1 MEFENVKSIIKNSL
15 TDAYVEVQDMT
26 GTRDHLD
33 LLIVSDQF
41 KGKMLIQ
48 QHQMVMN
55 LLKESLKSD
64 IHAVQLKTM
73 SFEDAQR
80 DISTL
85 YRKGYVVVLSRFID
99 GKIDESFEGE
109 NE

>member
-1 MEFENVKSIIKNSL
+1 MEFENVKNLIKTGL

-41 KGKMLIQ
+41 VGKMLRE
-48 QHQMVMN
+48 QHQLVMN
-55 LLKESLKSD
+55 ILKDSLKSE

-73 SFEDAQR
+73 SFADAQKR
-80 DISTL
+80 GIKTD
-85 YRKGYVVVLSRFID
+85 R
-99 GKIDESFEGE
+99 
-109 NE
+109 

>member
-1 MEFENVKSIIKNSL
+1 MEFENVKSIIKAGL

-41 KGKMLIQ
+41 IGLMLIK
-48 QHQMVMN
+48 QHQLVMN
-55 LLKESLKSD
+55 LLSDSLKAE

-73 SFEDAQR
+73 SFEDAEKR
-80 DISTL
+80 GIKTN
-85 YRKGYVVVLSRFID
+85 K
-99 GKIDESFEGE
+99 
-109 NE
+109 

>member
-1 MEFENVKSIIKNSL
+1 MEFENVKNIIKAGL

-41 KGKMLIQ
+41 AGIRLIQ
-48 QHQMVMN
+48 QHQLVMN
-55 LLKESLKSD
+55 LLSDSLKAE

-73 SFEDAQR
+73 SFADAEKR
-80 DISTL
+80 GIKTN
-85 YRKGYVVVLSRFID
+85 K
-99 GKIDESFEGE
+99 
-109 NE
+109 

>member
-1 MEFENVKSIIKNSL
+1 MDFQNVVTLIKNGL
-15 TDAYVEVQDMT
+15 PDAHVMVMDMT

-33 LLIVSDQF
+33 ILIVSDQF

-55 LLKESLKSD
+55 LLKESLKEE

-73 SFEDAQR
+73 DFATAAKR
-80 DISTL
+80 GISTN
-85 YRKGYVVVLSRFID
+85 R
-99 GKIDESFEGE
+99 
-109 NE
+109 

>member
-1 MEFENVKSIIKNSL
+1 MEFEKVKNIIKAGL

-41 KGKMLIQ
+41 KGKMLRE
-48 QHQMVMN
+48 QHQLVMN
-55 LLKESLKSD
+55 LLKDSLKTD

-73 SFEDAQR
+73 NYDDATKR
-80 DISTL
+80 GI
-85 YRKGYVVVLSRFID
+85 
-99 GKIDESFEGE
+99 KI
-109 NE
+109 NK

>member
-1 MEFENVKSIIKNSL
+1 MEFENVKNIIKSGL

-33 LLIVSDQF
+33 LLIVSDHF

-48 QHQMVMN
+48 QHQLVMN
-55 LLKESLKSD
+55 LLKESLKAE

-73 SFEDAQR
+73 SFEDAEKR
-80 DISTL
+80 GI
-85 YRKGYVVVLSRFID
+85 
-99 GKIDESFEGE
+99 KIK
-109 NE
+109 

>member
-1 MEFENVKSIIKNSL
+1 MEFENVKNIIKAGL

-48 QHQMVMN
+48 QHQLVMN
-55 LLKESLKSD
+55 LLSDSLKAE

-73 SFEDAQR
+73 SFEDAQKR
-80 DISTL
+80 GIKIS
-85 YRKGYVVVLSRFID
+85 K
-99 GKIDESFEGE
+99 
-109 NE
+109 